1 MLCLANENLYHSL
14 QPQKSDCCAGDSLEP
29 RVAGEKPYEKI
40 ESEFVAKSPFV
51 QIVLCSSSFV
61 EPGLARCG
69 AKQGSACRGRAEH
82 FRTARR
88 ASTPS
93 RSAESASAPSLP
105 SWHAEGRGSAQ
116 SFEWCGLCGVLDSRG
131 GRRSFV
137 RRYCQA
143 RICEAAPFFGQ
154 RSGAT
159 RVRRGQSAGSNCLQ
173 R

>member
-14 QPQKSDCCAGDSLEP
+14 QPQKSDCCAGDSLGP
-29 RVAGEKPYEKI
+29 RGAGEKPYEKI

-93 RSAESASAPSLP
+93 RSAESAAASSLP
-105 SWHAEGRGSAQ
+105 AWHAEGRGPAHSLKRRAFSA
-116 SFEWCGLCGVLDSRG
+116 VLN
-131 GRRSFV
+131 
-137 RRYCQA
+137 
-143 RICEAAPFFGQ
+143 PPP
-154 RSGAT
+154 T
-159 RVRRGQSAGSNCLQ
+159 RTS
-173 R
+173 